1 MSARRSLLIT
11 AGFVGAFALGL
22 WARPHV
28 DTIDVN
34 RDESR
39 KSASSAPSATSSD
52 ARAAEARRVAVTT
65 PKARVERMP
74 VSPMSEELH
83 ERLQPLLR
91 KGTKMAIAADG
102 FKDGEQFAAL
112 VHASRNLDVNFM
124 VLKDR
129 VLTQKKSLVDFVRS
143 GKGIAGFHCA
153 TLTLYNYPEFGEM
166 LGGYYLRS
174 IVPTNRVAQKV
185 GILKVE
191 DQKHPATK
199 MLGASWT
206 INEEFYEF
214 GTTVWDASRPNENVS
229 QVGRLPIPLAFTRD
243 RVHVLLSLDTEKM
256 DVSDLPQIKKGG
268 DYPQAWSR
276 EFGKGRIF
284 YTSLGHRED
293 VWTTDQM
300 FRAHVLGGIR
310 YALRLEN

>member
-39 KSASSAPSATSSD
+39 KSASSAPSATSYD

-65 PKARVERMP
+65 PKARVERVP

-129 VLTQKKSLVDFVRS
+129 VLTQKKSLVAAIR
-143 GKGIAGFHCA
+143 
-153 TLTLYNYPEFGEM
+153 E
-166 LGGYYLRS
+166 
-174 IVPTNRVAQKV
+174 
-185 GILKVE
+185 LK
-191 DQKHPATK
+191 P
-199 MLGASWT
+199 
-206 INEEFYEF
+206 
-214 GTTVWDASRPNENVS
+214 DAN
-229 QVGRLPIPLAFTRD
+229 
-243 RVHVLLSLDTEKM
+243 
-256 DVSDLPQIKKGG
+256 
-268 DYPQAWSR
+268 
-276 EFGKGRIF
+276 
-284 YTSLGHRED
+284 
-293 VWTTDQM
+293 
-300 FRAHVLGGIR
+300 
-310 YALRLEN
+310 ALREAEIARAAAKEDIAAIE

>member
-1 MSARRSLLIT
+1 MPAMSRLFRWILPAVFTISGLV
-11 AGFVGAFALGL
+11 VGVAAPQ
-22 WARPHV
+22 APAQPS
-28 DTIDVN
+28 
-34 RDESR
+34 SR
-39 KSASSAPSATSSD
+39 KQLLVLTHPGLYKHPSLTPAEAAVAEMGKAGGFDVTSLEGYKQESASLDLKMLTPEYLAKFDGIMLMTNGNLPLTD
-52 ARAAEARRVAVTT
+52 A
-65 PKARVERMP
+65 
-74 VSPMSEELH
+74 
-83 ERLQPLLR
+83 
-91 KGTKMAIAADG
+91 
-102 FKDGEQFAAL
+102 
-112 VHASRNLDVNFM
+112 
-124 VLKDR
+124 
-129 VLTQKKSLVDFVRS
+129 QKKSLVDFVRS

-229 QVGRLPIPLAFTRD
+229 QVGRLPIPIAFTRD

>member
-1 MSARRSLLIT
+1 MSRLFRWTLPAVLAISGLVAAAAAPQAPAQPLGRKQLLVLTHPGLYKHPSLTPAEAAVAELGKT
-11 AGFVGAFALGL
+11 GGF
-22 WARPHV
+22 
-28 DTIDVN
+28 DVTSLEGYKQ
-34 RDESR
+34 D
-39 KSASSAPSATSSD
+39 SASLDLTVLTPEYLAKFDGIMLMTNGNLPLSD
-52 ARAAEARRVAVTT
+52 A
-65 PKARVERMP
+65 
-74 VSPMSEELH
+74 
-83 ERLQPLLR
+83 
-91 KGTKMAIAADG
+91 
-102 FKDGEQFAAL
+102 
-112 VHASRNLDVNFM
+112 
-124 VLKDR
+124 
-129 VLTQKKSLVDFVRS
+129 QKKSLVDFVRG

-185 GILKVE
+185 GVLKVE
-191 DQKHPATK
+191 DQKHPATR

-214 GTTVWDASRPNENVS
+214 GTTVWDASKPNENVS